1 MPMGLRQTVFST
13 LVGCH
18 IVEQFPVRMA
28 VAGEKAMFRV
38 QPDSK
43 RKMQDSF
50 TNQRRNDAILARFR
64 VDGSAT
70 TDDVTGRGVRC

>member
-1 MPMGLRQTVFST
+1 
-13 LVGCH
+13 
-18 IVEQFPVRMA
+18 
-28 VAGEKAMFRV
+28 MFRA

-70 TDDVTGRGVRC
+70 MDDVTGRGVRC